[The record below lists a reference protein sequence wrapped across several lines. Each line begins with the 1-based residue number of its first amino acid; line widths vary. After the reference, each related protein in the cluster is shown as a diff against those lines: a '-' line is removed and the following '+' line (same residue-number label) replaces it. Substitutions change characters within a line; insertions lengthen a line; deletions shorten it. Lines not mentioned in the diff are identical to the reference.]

1 MLVMLESR
9 REDELPSI
17 FKLISPEHMTASIRV
32 ALTLNKK
39 EIKHLLI
46 DRMRNA
52 LNPLPGDS
60 KDGVTAIFHMTVI
73 SIRHLTMS
81 HLI

>member
-1 MLVMLESR
+1 MLERR
-9 REDELPSI
+9 REDELPCI
-17 FKLISPEHMTASIRV
+17 FKLISPEHMTVSI
-32 ALTLNKK
+32 KK

-60 KDGVTAIFHMTVI
+60 KDGMTAIFHMTVI